1 MATSEGPLARAV
13 SGRFTPVKVD
23 LRPPPAARAKR
34 ALKWALIALG
44 VTLFGFGYLGALS
57 GAMAHMQLHLPA
69 QLLGIVLVVVGVA
82 LRTRPS

>member
-1 MATSEGPLARAV
+1 M

-23 LRPPPAARAKR
+23 LRPPAATRAKR
-34 ALKWALIALG
+34 VLKWALIVLG

-57 GAMAHMQLHLPA
+57 RAMAHMQLHLPA

>member
-1 MATSEGPLARAV
+1 MAASEEPLARAV

-23 LRPPPAARAKR
+23 FRLPVAARAKR

>member
-1 MATSEGPLARAV
+1 M
-13 SGRFTPVKVD
+13 SGRFTPVTVD
-23 LRPPPAARAKR
+23 LRPPLAIRAKR
-34 ALKWALIALG
+34 ALKWLLIVLG

>member
-1 MATSEGPLARAV
+1 MATSEEPLGRAV
-13 SGRFTPVKVD
+13 SGRFIPVKVD

-34 ALKWALIALG
+34 ALKWALIVLG

>member
-1 MATSEGPLARAV
+1 MAANQEPLARAV

-23 LRPPPAARAKR
+23 LRPPPAVRAKR
-34 ALKWALIALG
+34 VLKWALIVLG